1 MKKIEEIEL
10 PIPLKVFIV
19 AIIFLVVFFYTNRLY
34 EEENLFGIFFLSIVF
49 TLSVIIMGA
58 LVSLPILLV
67 VGFIQFYLPKSW
79 KFLKDFRQL
88 IKDRK
93 RT

>member
-79 KFLKDFRQL
+79 KFLKDFRQF